1 MLKTDVLLHKKG
13 FVDSQMV
20 ATVAVF
26 LMTMEGEK
34 KKKKEESFVTEA
46 RKSCNHNGLVPSGG
60 SQGYA

>member
-1 MLKTDVLLHKKG
+1 
-13 FVDSQMV
+13 MV